1 MRTPGADSGQ
11 CRARDLRPG
20 AKGTEGTQGDSSQ
33 GATATYRSQRNYR
46 SHKGLLTQKD
56 CRSHQGLLTQKD
68 CRSHKGLHTH
78 KDCRSHQGLQQPQ
91 GTNRRSPED
100 QGTKGSSQ
108 ELLPTI
114 GPLGPRPD
122 ARGPL
127 GPGPGTIR
135 VTATLVSGH
144 GSGFSR
150 GAMQSHPGLAA
161 VPNTERGASA
171 AGLHQP
177 RASVQGTTVPRLKG
191 EHARGARRASSAL
204 SGLHFQLERFQPN
217 GCFAT
222 AVPRGI

>member
-108 ELLPTI
+108 GLLPTI
-114 GPLGPRPD
+114 GPPRPETRCPGAPR
-122 ARGPL
+122 ARS
-127 GPGPGTIR
+127 R
-135 VTATLVSGH
+135 DDSRDSNACQATGR
-144 GSGFSR
+144 GSQAER
-150 GAMQSHPGLAA
+150 CRIDQDRKRANRGLAA
-161 VPNTERGASA
+161 VPNTERGPSA

-177 RASVQGTTVPRLKG
+177 RGRPYRAPRFPG
-191 EHARGARRASSAL
+191 
-204 SGLHFQLERFQPN
+204 
-217 GCFAT
+217 
-222 AVPRGI
+222 